1 MNLYIEINGDA
12 DKEEIKEYI
21 EKNYLTKEQIKH
33 IITDFD
39 DTLLLE
45 FSQWPY
51 DYYEEFMDTEK
62 FNMIFYNLVYNNFS
76 KQQQEFLRGFNISSF
91 LAEHIDECMRDSI
104 EEILISYVNEHLKED
119 EDLSLRL
126 MQLKM
131 GVAN

>member
-1 MNLYIEINGDA
+1 MDLYIEINGDA

-21 EKNYLTKEQIKH
+21 EKSYLTKEQIKY
-33 IITDFD
+33 IITNFGDI
-39 DTLLLE
+39 LLLE

-51 DYYEEFMDTEK
+51 DYYEEFIDTEK
-62 FNMIFYNLVYNNFS
+62 FNVIFYNLVYNNFS
-76 KQQQEFLRGFNISSF
+76 KQQQEFLKGFKISSF

-119 EDLSLRL
+119 KELSLRL

-131 GVAN
+131 QV